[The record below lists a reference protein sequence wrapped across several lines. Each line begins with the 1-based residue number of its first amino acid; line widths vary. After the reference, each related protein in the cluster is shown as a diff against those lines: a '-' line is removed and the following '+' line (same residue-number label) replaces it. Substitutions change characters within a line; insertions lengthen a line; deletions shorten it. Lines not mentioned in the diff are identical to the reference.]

1 MCEKEW
7 ENSCTKEPVLGQS
20 GKGISNLKRKIT
32 LLFIRQHLPKVNW
45 FKNSRSVSKSCGRN
59 ALCPSK
65 FPRKELFLGIRII
78 GISLEESESEL
89 LLPTLFSFCFP
100 FISLSLEL
108 SSLSKYISLSFEFNS
123 SVVVSTLSLVPSPW
137 VYHFPMSIHDCS

>member
-1 MCEKEW
+1 MRERM
-7 ENSCTKEPVLGQS
+7 
-20 GKGISNLKRKIT
+20 GKLMYERASA
-32 LLFIRQHLPKVNW
+32 
-45 FKNSRSVSKSCGRN
+45 RSVRKRDLELETKDHSPLYTTAPSQSKLIQEQQICLKELRTKC
-59 ALCPSK
+59 ALSF

-123 SVVVSTLSLVPSPW
+123 SVVVSTLSLVPSP
-137 VYHFPMSIHDCS
+137 